1 MSEKRRPGAPDKWVL
16 TDKELE
22 YLESMASIHCTNKE
36 ICATFGFSE
45 DTLQQKFG
53 EIIARGREKGKA
65 SVRRLLWKQATNGN
79 SVALK
84 YFITNVLKERLED
97 VPSKFGDDATEKTV
111 QDTIDKVSTDM
122 ILQFVRK
129 NTKAG

>member
-1 MSEKRRPGAPDKWVL
+1 MSEKRRPGAPEKWVL
-16 TDKELE
+16 TEKELE
-22 YLESMASIHCTNKE
+22 HLESMASIHCTNKE
-36 ICATFGFSE
+36 ICAIFGFSE
-45 DTLQQKFG
+45 ETLVDKYG
-53 EIIARGREKGKA
+53 DIIARGREKGKA

-111 QDTIDKVSTDM
+111 QETIDKVSTDM